1 MVASMLLYKKSE
13 SRKKKVMS
21 YMVWL
26 YVMVGEPYKFHV
38 QHGLI
43 YAFLRCTAARV
54 SVCVCNWSK
63 CTIVERRAHC
73 TVQWL
78 TVNLT
83 LYSLF
88 CSLNFEAIMR
98 SKAEWRYIL
107 STEGIKLLLWMTL
120 LHGMWKFL
128 YLIIFSFIIGFFRIG
143 TFFFHRIWKVIE
155 KKIT

>member
-78 TVNLT
+78 TVNLI
-83 LYSLF
+83 LIYPFF

-120 LHGMWKFL
+120 LHGMWKIYF
-128 YLIIFSFIIGFFRIG
+128 FIYYWILPH
-143 TFFFHRIWKVIE
+143 TFFFIR
-155 KKIT
+155 